1 MGHQNA
7 TSQRTED
14 AVKLSETLS
23 VLTDGVQDGTGAVL
37 QPYTNQPTNLLL
49 MLKKPVWLR
58 KPSKRS
64 SRKPKRSSR
73 RPRKLKRSS
82 RRLKK
87 LPKRSPRNTQ
97 NKPRRSLKKPRKP
110 LKRRLLQRR
119 KSRRSLKRSSKR
131 P

>member
-73 RPRKLKRSS
+73 RPIKLKRSSKRLPRKLRRSS

-87 LPKRSPRNTQ
+87 AAK
-97 NKPRRSLKKPRKP
+97 KVAKKPPKQA
-110 LKRRLLQRR
+110 K
-119 KSRRSLKRSSKR
+119 KIVKKAK
-131 P
+131 

>member
-82 RRLKK
+82 KRL
-87 LPKRSPRNTQ
+87 PRRSPRNTQ
-97 NKPRRSLKKPRKP
+97 NKPRRSLKKPRRP
-110 LKRRLLQRR
+110 LRR
-119 KSRRSLKRSSKR
+119 
-131 P
+131 